1 MKSKEYSIEQTTKII
16 GHGTLTPSSREYPNP
31 ERDGESQ
38 MAHSRKLAVSA
49 ISLHFRKEKRTKGH
63 MIRNPRVQSKPGSIN
78 RPYIAPKINIVIFH
92 KV

>member
-1 MKSKEYSIEQTTKII
+1 
-16 GHGTLTPSSREYPNP
+16 
-31 ERDGESQ
+31 
-38 MAHSRKLAVSA
+38 MAHGRKLAVSA

-78 RPYIAPKINIVIFH
+78 GPYIAPKINIVIFH